1 MQLLLEHE
9 HSFINGKSYQ
19 TDDTFSVLNPANL
32 GVVKEVSSVD
42 ELGCELA
49 LSGAQCALKQLRT
62 VSASLRSEVLKKWHA
77 LILSHEEML
86 AELMVAEQGKPLHE
100 ALGEVRYAAGFV
112 EWFAQEA
119 IRSYGET
126 IPSQNTSVQLSTIKQ
141 PVGVVLGIT
150 PWNFPLA
157 MITRKV
163 APAYAAGCSFIL
175 KPSEETPLSAIA
187 LAKLAIQAG
196 MEAGAFQVLITRQ
209 PAKLVEGYCQSAAV
223 RKLTFTGSTKV
234 GQLLLSHSATTIKRT
249 SMELGGNAPFIVYG
263 SANIPAAV
271 AGLMAAKFRNA
282 GQTCVAANRVLVEQE
297 CMAEFIS
304 CLTTAVATLKVGDGM
319 VAGNDLGPLINESA
333 KAKVQGLI
341 ASALKQGAKI
351 HYQGAEE
358 AGLFMAP
365 VILTHVTPEMDIA
378 NTEIFGP
385 IVSVMAFFDE
395 VQSLVF
401 ANGVEEGLAAY
412 FYSQDVS
419 QIHRVSHALE
429 YGMIGINEGMISNP
443 VAPFGGIKQSGLGRE
458 GAKQGLD
465 EYLEVKYLCQKFD

>member
-19 TDDTFSVLNPANL
+19 TQDMFAVLNPANQQT
-32 GVVKEVSSVD
+32 VKHVSSVD
-42 ELGCELA
+42 EKGRMLA
-49 LSGAQCALKQLRT
+49 LTGAKHALEQLRL
-62 VSASLRSEVLKKWHA
+62 VSAVQRSEVLKKWHA
-77 LILSHEEML
+77 LILSNEKML

-126 IPSQNTSVQLSTIKQ
+126 IPSQNTLVQLSTIKQ

-187 LAKLAIQAG
+187 LAKLAVQAG
-196 MEAGAFQVLITRQ
+196 MEAGAFQVLITTQ
-209 PAKLVEGYCQSAAV
+209 PAELIEYYCQCAAI

-234 GQLLLSHSATTIKRT
+234 GRLLLSQSATTIKRT
-249 SMELGGNAPFIVYG
+249 SMELGGNAPFIVYD
-263 SANIPAAV
+263 SANIAEAV
-271 AGLMAAKFRNA
+271 TGLMAAKFRNA
-282 GQTCVAANRVLVEQE
+282 GQTCVAANRVLVEQG

-304 CLTTAVATLKVGDGM
+304 CLTTAVAALKVGDGM
-319 VAGNDLGPLINESA
+319 VAGNDLGPLINEP
-333 KAKVQGLI
+333 AKVKVDGLI
-341 ASALKQGAKI
+341 SSALKQGAKI
-351 HYQGAEE
+351 HYQRSEE

-365 VILTHVTPEMDIA
+365 VILTHVTPDMDIA

-385 IVSVMAFFDE
+385 VVSVITFTDE
-395 VQSLVF
+395 QQSLSF

-412 FYSQDVS
+412 VYSQDVS
-419 QIHRVSHALE
+419 QIHRVSRALE

-443 VAPFGGIKQSGLGRE
+443 VAPFGGVKQSGLGRE